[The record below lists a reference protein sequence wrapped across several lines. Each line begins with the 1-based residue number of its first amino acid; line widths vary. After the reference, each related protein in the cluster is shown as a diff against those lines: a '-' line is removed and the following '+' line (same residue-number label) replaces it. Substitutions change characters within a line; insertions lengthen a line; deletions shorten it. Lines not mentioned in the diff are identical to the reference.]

1 MKKFTKA
8 LIVALLGITTVGC
21 NNTPDTSSSSSVT
34 VTDPL
39 VAAIESRIV
48 LTQDKQEVSDDFEVP
63 NLVKITYEGTSISVN
78 ITWTADKENVTFEEL
93 DGKTWARLTRPE
105 KGEEAVT
112 VNLTASFDHE
122 GKKGTKAFR
131 VIVTPKQGSE
141 DLWGVE
147 PTGTVMSWSEFR
159 AAEVNSP
166 ITVQGTV
173 LAWTYDSSYS
183 NGNVFLQD
191 ENGGY
196 YAYRLKAA
204 KSDYENYLAVGN
216 EVILEGKKS
225 VYEGLHQLNQD
236 TVTSIKVVNRV
247 EKGTPASQAR
257 PAPKDVTEAA
267 RKAELEPLQST
278 WATVLGT
285 YVNKDGYHYIQ
296 VGANEYQLYNDSKYN
311 NETLDA
317 VKETMATFVDG
328 DAIRLTG
335 IVGMYKNPQFYPYEI
350 AKSDETI
357 VVTNEEKAII
367 ALNAASE
374 GFADVYDAE
383 TEVELY
389 TSTDADVSV
398 SYSLNSDADAT
409 IYALN
414 TETNKLTITPTE
426 TETTATLTVTV
437 TCGDVTKTNEITL
450 KACAK
455 IEIISLEKAIELAN
469 TAGDDYST
477 EKYYVK
483 GTITN
488 IASEKYGNMTISDGT
503 TELYI
508 YGLYSKDG
516 STLYESMETKPVVG
530 DEVVLYGVLGTY
542 TKTDKTTGD
551 VISVTPQ
558 MKDAWLHSH
567 VAITSLT
574 NAIELAN
581 TAGDAYS
588 TEKYYVKGTI
598 TNIADT
604 KYGNMTISDGTTEL
618 YIYGLY
624 SNDGSTRYDKMETKP
639 AVGDEVVLYGILG
652 TYTKTDKDT
661 GDVISVTPQMKNAWL
676 YSHKSVVA
684 EGTNTS
690 VGEALKAAEGETVT
704 FEGKVTE
711 IYYAW
716 STEYNNMSFY
726 VTDDAGNTILVFRST
741 TQVTINDIV
750 KVEGTIA
757 MFNEKPQIG
766 EGSTVTILEEGVYVD
781 PTATATAALSFADK
795 ANRVSQDTES
805 QVWSQNGITFTNS
818 KGSATSNVADYADPV
833 RCYKNSDIKVE
844 YTSNFSKIVLVT
856 VSGYS
861 FETGDTIPGATVTID
876 GTTVTIELTTPA
888 TSFEVTGLP
897 RQIRFNSIAVY
908 AA

>member
-567 VAITSLT
+567 
-574 NAIELAN
+574 
-581 TAGDAYS
+581 
-588 TEKYYVKGTI
+588 
-598 TNIADT
+598 
-604 KYGNMTISDGTTEL
+604 
-618 YIYGLY
+618 
-624 SNDGSTRYDKMETKP
+624 
-639 AVGDEVVLYGILG
+639 
-652 TYTKTDKDT
+652 
-661 GDVISVTPQMKNAWL
+661 
-676 YSHKSVVA
+676 KSVVA